1 MAEAEKNVF
10 DIKFVTMKD
19 IVRFCHITEPKEL
32 VMSIMGKKYPKT
44 EEEFKVIFVKQPEI
58 NFDPSKAAKRMQVPI
73 PVTWDREL
81 SNNKASKKTLW
92 TELITKNQVPYM
104 ATMRNLRNML

>member
-1 MAEAEKNVF
+1 
-10 DIKFVTMKD
+10 
-19 IVRFCHITEPKEL
+19 
-32 VMSIMGKKYPKT
+32 
-44 EEEFKVIFVKQPEI
+44 
-58 NFDPSKAAKRMQVPI
+58 MQVPI